1 MCTLCTLDSR
11 KAIAHYGDISAIII
25 LIIISGVDEIVVL
38 NYFTN
43 VVAFR

>member
-11 KAIAHYGDISAIII
+11 KAIAHYGDISAIVI
-25 LIIISGVDEIVVL
+25 IIISGADEIGVL
-38 NYFTN
+38 NYCTN